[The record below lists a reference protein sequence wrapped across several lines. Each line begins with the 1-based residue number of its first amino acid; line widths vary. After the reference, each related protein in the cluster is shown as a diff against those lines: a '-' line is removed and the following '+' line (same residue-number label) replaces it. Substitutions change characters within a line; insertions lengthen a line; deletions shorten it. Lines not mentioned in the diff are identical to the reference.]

1 MNDNKW
7 ISRIFIGGP
16 WNGRVQ
22 AIEEKTIAYQVATLD
37 DQDNRPWGGSL
48 VSPSRLLLTVYRLH
62 KWRYTFGTIEAMV
75 AEGID
80 ESDAEK
86 KLGEIAKKLTT
97 TIVEEM
103 QKEQAKNAND

>member
-1 MNDNKW
+1 MRDDNW

-22 AIEEKTIAYQVATLD
+22 AIEEKTIEYQVATWG
-37 DQDNRPWGGSL
+37 DQDNRPWGWSF
-48 VSPSRLLLTVYRLH
+48 VSPSRLLTTTYRLR
-62 KWRYTFGTIEAMV
+62 KWRYTFGIIEAMV
-75 AEGID
+75 DENLDPIEAET
-80 ESDAEK
+80 

>member
-1 MNDNKW
+1 
-7 ISRIFIGGP
+7 
-16 WNGRVQ
+16 
-22 AIEEKTIAYQVATLD
+22 
-37 DQDNRPWGGSL
+37 
-48 VSPSRLLLTVYRLH
+48 
-62 KWRYTFGTIEAMV
+62 MV

-86 KLGEIAKKLTT
+86 KLCEIAKKLTT